1 VLQGEWWPFFFPGAA
16 LAFTVL
22 GLVLLLAGIDEV
34 SNPRLRAERKERRR
48 LLRTLLGGR
57 FVARPETAR

>member
-1 VLQGEWWPFFFPGAA
+1 MLQGEWWPFFFPGAA

-34 SNPRLRAERKERRR
+34 SNPRLRDGADGRRR
-48 LLRTLLGGR
+48 RRTLR
-57 FVARPETAR
+57 RARRG